1 MPVTP
6 KKKSDGGGG
15 DGKSPSAPLH
25 MQPPSVTVLSKR
37 EPLAPCAELTSGRS
51 GSRAGAA
58 AAAGKF
64 SARCQWLPFAQD
76 SDTGRLHVQW
86 CRRGFAIASTAIALL
101 LWGHG
106 HSHLPHFAHRHD
118 HNTIDGARVSQ
129 CCVIMLETGW
139 ICCLSLSLFESY
151 NTTGKGVLIEKRKE
165 GISASCSQQGV
176 HNGPL

>member
-1 MPVTP
+1 MPRP
-6 KKKSDGGGG
+6 MNGMR
-15 DGKSPSAPLH
+15 LLE
-25 MQPPSVTVLSKR
+25 MMCML
-37 EPLAPCAELTSGRS
+37 LLL
-51 GSRAGAA
+51 AGAA

-129 CCVIMLETGW
+129 CCVIILETGW
-139 ICCLSLSLFESY
+139 ICCLSLSLFEQLQY
-151 NTTGKGVLIEKRKE
+151 NWERGSGCEKLCRMTCPV
-165 GISASCSQQGV
+165 ASCSQQGV
-176 HNGPL
+176 HNCPL